1 VSPGLRSSAPRPRSR
16 GKAAS
21 KRPAKAAA
29 WSTFGHGGPTLPG
42 PEGYLPHRRM
52 VHLVNGVRIALMA
65 IDGFVALTAI
75 GGGIALATGLEA
87 KRFPWTS
94 IASRRPRS

>member
-1 VSPGLRSSAPRPRSR
+1 
-16 GKAAS
+16 
-21 KRPAKAAA
+21 
-29 WSTFGHGGPTLPG
+29 
-42 PEGYLPHRRM
+42 M